1 MFPKSDLSIYS
12 ELNLNDPKESILNS
26 NPAKKEE
33 PKRTS
38 ELADADLTSEDR
50 ISSNSSSK

>member
-38 ELADADLTSEDR
+38 ELVDVDLSSEDR

>member
-26 NPAKKEE
+26 NQAKKEE

-38 ELADADLTSEDR
+38 ELADADLSSEDR

>member
-12 ELNLNDPKESILNS
+12 ELNLKDSKESILNS
-26 NPAKKEE
+26 NPTKKEE

-38 ELADADLTSEDR
+38 ELTNTDLSSEDR